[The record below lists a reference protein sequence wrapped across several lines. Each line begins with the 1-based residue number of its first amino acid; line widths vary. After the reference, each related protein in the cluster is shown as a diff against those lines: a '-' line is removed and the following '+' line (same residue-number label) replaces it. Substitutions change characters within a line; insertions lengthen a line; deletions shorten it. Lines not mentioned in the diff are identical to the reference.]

1 MTAAISH
8 RTIETPVG
16 TLHLAATMSGLTHL
30 VYPAKDH
37 GRPVGDGSLEAAR
50 IIDRVVSQLD
60 EFFAGERR
68 RFDLPLAPDGT
79 DFQRAVWSALA
90 EIPFGETRSY
100 GELAQTIGRPGSA
113 RAVGAANGA
122 NPISV
127 IVPCHRVIGA
137 GGKLTGYAGG
147 LPAKKALLELE
158 CPGA

>member
-1 MTAAISH
+1 MTTDNSH

-16 TLHLAATMSGLTHL
+16 VLHVAATKAGLTHL

-37 GRPVGDGSLEAAR
+37 GRPVGDGSPEAAR
-50 IIDRVVSQLD
+50 IIDQVISQLE

-68 RFDLPLAPDGT
+68 RFDLPLAPGGT
-79 DFQRAVWSALA
+79 EFQRAVWSALA
-90 EIPFGETRSY
+90 DIPFGETRSY

-147 LPAKKALLELE
+147 LPAKKVLLELE
-158 CPGA
+158 RSGT